1 MVSCPVRVLW
11 WWSLLSGS
19 AAAATFTVTSSAD
32 TAGATCAASCTLR
45 QALSAAGTAAGTDTI
60 AFNIPGAG
68 PHRISVTT
76 ALPSAANT
84 VIDGLSQP
92 GALANSDPRGSNA
105 VLKIIL
111 DGRTLTQTMLGGANL
126 SVRGLSVLGPAA
138 HVAVQALGGTVAGNW
153 FGVEPDGTTTVAHGI
168 SVELNS
174 SASHVI
180 GGAAVADRN
189 VLVAATVGIGF
200 QSAALGNNTVQNNLI
215 GLLPDGSTPAAVGI
229 AVNAIGALPAQTL
242 TGNTISCT
250 GTLAVRNFGSAVQS
264 NRFGTTADGLGNPGC
279 TTGAVQTVGNRSF
292 SGNTFG
298 HYALPAVSLANTV
311 SGVVFLGNRVVG
323 GTAVPFDLNGNG
335 FTFNDTG
342 DGDTGAN
349 SLQNHPEITES
360 RRLDEDQVLLAGTLH
375 SQPNTRYAL
384 EFFAAPEITRVAA
397 SSFPLAN
404 AERVAT
410 GLIEVLTDA
419 NGLASFGPQAVE
431 FDGSGELG
439 AVVGTATRLDGS
451 GIAIETSEYGLARA
465 VYTQASGDFVVT
477 TTASSGPGS
486 LFRALLE
493 AEARPDGA
501 GRDRV
506 VFDVPGTGPFAL
518 GLGPLTTPIFDGR
531 LEIDGSTQPGTVAN
545 SASSGSNA
553 QLQIAFDNLKLSL
566 RHDDVLLRGLVLR
579 GPSALLSL
587 AGGAV
592 EGSFVGVS
600 IDGLALSSSAQNTT
614 QINCAG
620 PCRIGGPLP
629 AQRNIVGCPASNGL
643 SCLNIQPL
651 GNSGVATIQNNLIG
665 VNATG
670 LAALVTPGDPGSG
683 SQVLTGIAISRQFTV
698 VRGNVIGG
706 LVNGIRAIGVGN
718 ITIAD
723 NRIGGSAALGNA
735 RHGVVI
741 DNATA
746 TFSSNLISHNGRDGV
761 LIGAGSALNGLID
774 NTLHDNGE
782 LGLELNIS
790 GSASVFG
797 DGVSPNDPG
806 DVDTLA
812 NGGQNFPVLS
822 EVRRDG
828 DGVRADIVLDSLPS
842 RQYRLRYCYL
852 GVGDSSG
859 HGECEQPLAGVV
871 QTISTD
877 ANGQFSGSTPLLPAT
892 VLQRLTVTAA
902 RVQGAF
908 EETSEFSA
916 AVFIADQTTTSIV
929 STAPDPAVFGQ
940 PLNVSVSVAGI
951 SATPVGTVQ
960 ISGSTGGSCT
970 ATLSAGSG
978 SCTLLPGAAGPL
990 VLTASYAGS
999 TSFTASTATAA
1010 LEVQRAPTVTL
1021 ISADTPDPSTFGDAI
1036 TVSFSVQG
1044 DAVPTGS
1051 VVVIDGVGSQCSGVL
1066 DGAGRGACVLVPGAG
1081 GSLTLSASYAQTAN
1095 FAASADTE
1103 AHQVNAVAST
1113 LAILADTPDPSVF
1126 GQAVLVE
1133 VQLGSS
1139 VGIPAGPI
1147 LVSDG
1152 AGASCQVNGANGSC
1166 QLIPG
1171 NVGNLSLRADF
1182 AGDTTH
1188 LQSTATTAHVVGQ
1201 ASTLLSPGI
1210 VLGADG
1216 FAPRQFAPLRFPL
1229 SVSAI
1234 APGAGSPGGAV
1245 TVTGIPGVEVCVLN
1259 LPAASCDLVAQSPGL
1274 RTFQLQYAGDLR
1286 FAPSSAEVSVQVLPD
1301 ALFTFGFEGDDPE

>member
-1 MVSCPVRVLW
+1 MVPLCVRVLW
-11 WWSLLSGS
+11 WWGLLSGT

-32 TAGATCAASCTLR
+32 TAGSSCAATCTLR
-45 QALSAAGTAAGTDTI
+45 QALSAAGLAAGTDTI

-68 PHRISVTT
+68 PHRISVST
-76 ALPSAANT
+76 ALPNAANT

-92 GALANSDPRGSNA
+92 GALANTDPRASNA

-111 DGRTLTQTMLGGANL
+111 DGRTLTQTMLSGANL
-126 SVRGLSVLGPAA
+126 SLRGLSVLGPPA

-168 SVELNS
+168 SLELNS
-174 SASHVI
+174 STNHVI
-180 GGAAVADRN
+180 GGATPADRN
-189 VLVAATVGIGF
+189 VLVASSVGVSF
-200 QSAALGNNTVQNNLI
+200 QSAASGINTVQNNLM
-215 GLLPDGSTPAAVGI
+215 GLLPDGSTAAAVGT
-229 AVNAIGALPAQTL
+229 AVNTIGALPAQTL
-242 TGNTISCT
+242 SGNTISCT
-250 GTLAVRNFGSAVQS
+250 GAIAVRNFGSVVQD
-264 NRFGTTADGLGNPGC
+264 NRFGTTVDGVGQPGC
-279 TTGAVQTVGNRSF
+279 TTGSVLTVSNRVL

-298 HYALPAVSLANTV
+298 HYASPAVSLSAAI
-311 SGVVFLGNRVVG
+311 SGVVFRGNRIIG
-323 GTAVPFDLNGNG
+323 GSAVPFDLGGNG
-335 FTFNDTG
+335 FTFNDV
-342 DGDTGAN
+342 DDSDAGAN
-349 SLQNHPEITES
+349 GLQNHPLITES
-360 RRLDEDQVLLAGTLH
+360 RRLDEDQVLLAGTLN
-375 SQPNTRYAL
+375 SLPNTRYAL
-384 EFFAAPEITRVAA
+384 EFFATPEITRTVA

-419 NGLASFGPQAVE
+419 NGMASFGPLAVE

-451 GIAIETSEYGLARA
+451 GIAVETSEYGLARA

-493 AEARPDGA
+493 AEARPDGT

-506 VFDVPGTGPFAL
+506 VFDIAGAGPFAL

-531 LEIDGSTQPGTVAN
+531 LEIDGSTQPGSGAN
-545 SASSGSNA
+545 TASSGSNA

-579 GPSALLSL
+579 GASALLSL

-592 EGSFVGVS
+592 EGSFIGVS
-600 IDGLALSSSAQNTT
+600 IDGLTLSTSAQNTA

-629 AQRNIVGCPASNGL
+629 AQRNIIGCPASNAL
-643 SCLNIQPL
+643 SCVNIQPL

-665 VNATG
+665 VNASG
-670 LAALVTPGDPGSG
+670 LAALATPVDPGSG

-706 LVNGIRAIGVGN
+706 LVNGIRALGVGN

-723 NRIGGSAALGNA
+723 NRIGGTAALGNA

-761 LIGAGSALNGLID
+761 LIGAGSVLNGLLD

-782 LGLELNIS
+782 LGLDLNIS

-806 DVDTLA
+806 DVDTLS

-822 EVRRDG
+822 RVRRDA

-877 ANGQFSGSTPLLPAT
+877 ATGQFSGSTPLLPAT

-970 ATLSAGSG
+970 ATLTAGSG
-978 SCTLLPGAAGPL
+978 SCTLLPGAAGPQ
-990 VLTASYAGS
+990 VLTASYDGTTA
-999 TSFTASTATAA
+999 FTVSSATAA

-1044 DAVPTGS
+1044 DAVPSGS
-1051 VVVIDGVGSQCSGVL
+1051 VVVMDGVGGQCNGLL
-1066 DGAGRGACVLVPGAG
+1066 DGAGHGACVLVPGGG
-1081 GSLTLSASYAQTAN
+1081 GSLMLSASYAQTAN

-1103 AHQVNAVAST
+1103 AHQVNAVSST
-1113 LAILADTPDPSVF
+1113 LAILSDTPDPSVF
-1126 GQAVLVE
+1126 GQPVLVN

-1139 VGIPAGPI
+1139 VGMPAGPVV
-1147 LVSDG
+1147 VSDG
-1152 AGASCQVNGANGSC
+1152 AGASCQVAGASGSC
-1166 QLIPG
+1166 QLIPS
-1171 NVGNLSLRADF
+1171 NVGNLTLRADF
-1182 AGDTTH
+1182 AGDATH
-1188 LQSTATTAHVVGQ
+1188 LQSTASTAHGVDQ
-1201 ASTLLSPGI
+1201 AASLLTPGI

-1216 FAPRQFAPLRFPL
+1216 GAPRQFAPLRFPV

-1245 TVTGIPGVEVCVLN
+1245 SVTGIPGVEVCVLN
-1259 LPAASCDLVAQSPGL
+1259 LPAASCDLIVQSPGL

-1286 FAPSSAEVSVQVLPD
+1286 FTPSSAQVSAQVLPD
-1301 ALFTFGFEGDDPE
+1301 ALFAFGFEGDDPE